1 MVIPFSW
8 SGVLFEGATVR
19 SAAASSGSK
28 ESEVAAA
35 LVLVPVIVLLD
46 ELELLT
52 GANGSISVLS
62 VILVVADESI
72 ELGSPKDDEV
82 CGQNGRGDF
91 GREPSSVTS
100 ESRIFSSV
108 LIVFVLLSLAIIV
121 IVITSNQDN
130 E

>member
-1 MVIPFSW
+1 MVIQFSW

-19 SAAASSGSK
+19 SAAASSSK

-35 LVLVPVIVLLD
+35 LVIVLLD

-62 VILVVADESI
+62 TAVADESI
-72 ELGSPKDDEV
+72 KLGSPKDDEV
-82 CGQNGRGDF
+82 CGRNGRGDF

-100 ESRIFSSV
+100 ESRIFLSV
-108 LIVFVLLSLAIIV
+108 LIVFVLLSSAIIV
-121 IVITSNQDN
+121 IVMTSNQDN

>member
-62 VILVVADESI
+62 TAVADESI
-72 ELGSPKDDEV
+72 KLGSPKDDEV
-82 CGQNGRGDF
+82 CGRNGRGDF

-108 LIVFVLLSLAIIV
+108 LIVFVLLSSAIIV
-121 IVITSNQDN
+121 IVMTSNQDN